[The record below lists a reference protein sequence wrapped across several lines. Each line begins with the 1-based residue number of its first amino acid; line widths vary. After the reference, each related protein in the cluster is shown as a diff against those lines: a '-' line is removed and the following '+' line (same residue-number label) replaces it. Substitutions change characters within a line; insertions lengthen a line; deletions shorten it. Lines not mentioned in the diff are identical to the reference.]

1 MATVYQH
8 STLAALM
15 AGLLGGTIT
24 VGELKEHGDTGIGTL
39 HGVDGEVIILNGEVY
54 QAESSGKVNHIT
66 DMSTLVPFA
75 TVHQAHGPE
84 SKAITLK
91 DVTLSNVDV
100 INEYNLYNN
109 FSGIGLH
116 GEFSHIKVRI
126 APKASEPFPSLLE
139 ITKQQP
145 VFERENV
152 SGTLVGYYSPE
163 LYHGVLAAGWHVQF
177 ISDDRQFAGHVLE
190 FQAPEL
196 TGSLVAFSD
205 YQLHLP
211 IENTAFREH
220 HLDMNGLR
228 EGVTAAEGNTND

>member
-84 SKAITLK
+84 SKAITLNPPGA
-91 DVTLSNVDV
+91 VFWYRFSQICFQMVLLVDL
-100 INEYNLYNN
+100 N
-109 FSGIGLH
+109 
-116 GEFSHIKVRI
+116 IKFDQFRI
-126 APKASEPFPSLLE
+126 AAGPPASAGCRPS
-139 ITKQQP
+139 P
-145 VFERENV
+145 
-152 SGTLVGYYSPE
+152 G
-163 LYHGVLAAGWHVQF
+163 
-177 ISDDRQFAGHVLE
+177 
-190 FQAPEL
+190 
-196 TGSLVAFSD
+196 
-205 YQLHLP
+205 
-211 IENTAFREH
+211 
-220 HLDMNGLR
+220 
-228 EGVTAAEGNTND
+228 